1 MKRFSIV
8 ILMVIL
14 GSVVTGAAVGALLNN
29 ATGSI
34 QISSTPPGVA
44 VYLDSQYQGVTPES
58 HDYIQIPNLTPKTYT
73 ALLKKDGYL
82 DYITVIRV
90 TANETVQLNA
100 TLNQTTVTPEP
111 QATSM
116 IVIGILVVIIIL
128 LVIAF
133 VVTRRKKPRNKKN

>member
-1 MKRFSIV
+1 M
-8 ILMVIL
+8 
-14 GSVVTGAAVGALLNN
+14 VTGAAVGALLNN

-34 QISSTPPGVA
+34 QISSTPPGAA

-73 ALLKKDGYL
+73 TLLKKDGYL

-90 TANETVQLNA
+90 TANETVQLSA

-128 LVIAF
+128 LVVAF
-133 VVTRRKKPRNKKN
+133 V